1 MFESVSRL
9 RGNDGR
15 GAGKDGCGAGKDGSE
30 RSGRTARGYAIIPPM
45 FPPLRHISL
54 RFSGS
59 IAAARNFIA
68 GHSGLVLCALFLLA
82 GLAVAGDYGVNYD
95 EQDQRQIA
103 IGNLDYILGRAD
115 HIATAYYHDR
125 VYSAVVE
132 LPLLLAERAVGLE
145 DGDAHYVNRFRLSLI
160 YLSFIVGAFFCWRLA
175 YQLSGRRRIAIL
187 ALLIFL
193 LHPRLF
199 AHAFFNSKDLTF
211 LSAFVIALYL
221 LERAF
226 RRDTL
231 GAFILLGIAVGLLTN
246 LRIMGVMLFPAVIAM
261 RGLDWFYAGRGPERK
276 RILGMAGLFAL
287 TAGLTLYAL
296 SPYAWTNPLDYL
308 TTNLALTVNHPAVWP
323 QLFQGELLLSDELPR
338 RYIPTWIGI
347 TTPPLF
353 LLLGLLGAVGIAVGG
368 IRRPGAAF
376 RNTRLRFYLLLLA
389 CCLLPP
395 LAAALL
401 GSVQY
406 DNWRHLY
413 FIYAPFSLLAAAGG
427 GGLAAA
433 LARRRLWPAG
443 AYGLAA
449 AGFGLTLLQM
459 AQLHPLQ
466 YDYFNFLAERHT
478 PERLRTQYQMD
489 PWRFVHRAALEYMLS
504 RHPGETIVARVA
516 RRHLETMPPAARRR
530 VLTASENRRA
540 DYALSSALD
549 RNQPDLAFNSLYR
562 RPYRNTLTDLRPL
575 DAARMEP
582 AAVAAYR
589 ELYRQAI
596 AGEPLIRADYKVYR
610 NGNRFTF
617 VKENCPAE
625 EPDTWFGVK
634 AILPGL
640 ETRRPGFRGIRP
652 WETFGNQP
660 VRLEG
665 ICLAVL
671 QLPENA
677 AGDLL
682 LTRSNLGNYGATGDP
697 LGEELYGLSRPGLR
711 ELIAARRRNPPPA
724 GAAGF
729 TVFVDREGGRHRLIY
744 AKADCSPAE
753 YETPV
758 TLHLYPENRAD
769 LPFYLWKSGRDNR
782 DFALEAYGGRPGGE
796 CIAVVPLPDYPIAAI
811 HTGQAGGWEMNF
823 YPMAEPERLRA
834 AYAALSSRQPAY
846 RGVFDLYLR
855 DNRLIYLRETCAA
868 ADTAAGF
875 FLHILPAD
883 AADLPAERRAA
894 GFVNWDFAFAQRG
907 GRFDGKCLAA
917 ISLPAYPINALRTGQ
932 YAPGQGELWAVE
944 LVVE

>member
-1 MFESVSRL
+1 
-9 RGNDGR
+9 
-15 GAGKDGCGAGKDGSE
+15 
-30 RSGRTARGYAIIPPM
+30 M

-68 GHSGLVLCALFLLA
+68 IHSGLGICALFLLA

-103 IGNLDYILGRAD
+103 IGNRDYILGRAD

-125 VYSAVVE
+125 VYSAVIE
-132 LPLLLAERAVGLE
+132 LPLLLAERIVGLE
-145 DGDAHYVNRFRLSLI
+145 NGDAHYVNRFRLSLI
-160 YLSFIVGAFFCWRLA
+160 YLSFIIGAFFCWRLA
-175 YQLSGRRRIAIL
+175 YQLSGRRLIAIL

-231 GAFILLGIAVGLLTN
+231 GAFVLLGIAVGLLTN

-261 RGLDWFYAGRGPERK
+261 RGLDGFYAEGGPERK
-276 RILGMAGLFAL
+276 RILGTAGLFAL

-323 QLFQGELLLSDELPR
+323 QLFQGEYHLSDELPL

-353 LLLGLLGAVGIAVGG
+353 LLLGLIGAAGIAVGG
-368 IRRPGAAF
+368 LRRPGAAC

-395 LAAALL
+395 LAAAVL

-433 LARRRLWPAG
+433 LARRRRWPAG
-443 AYGLAA
+443 VCGLAV
-449 AGFGLTLLQM
+449 AGFGLILLQM

-478 PERLRTQYQMD
+478 PDRLRTQYQMD
-489 PWRFVHRAALEYMLS
+489 QWQFVHRAALEYMLS
-504 RHPGETIVARVA
+504 RHPGETLVAQVEGRWQ
-516 RRHLETMPPAARRR
+516 RYLETLPPAARRR
-530 VLTASENRRA
+530 LLFTADGRRA
-540 DYALSSALD
+540 DYVLNSGID
-549 RNQPDLAFNSLYR
+549 YIQPELAFNSLYR
-562 RPYRNTLTDLRPL
+562 RPYRNILTDLRPL

-582 AAVAAYR
+582 DAIAAYR
-589 ELYRQAI
+589 ELYRQAS
-596 AGEPLIRADYKVYR
+596 AGEPIIRADYDVYR

-617 VKENCPAE
+617 VKENCPPE
-625 EPDTWFGVK
+625 EPGVWFGAKLFLPDPATLPPQRRQHGSFAPFENPGVK
-634 AILPGL
+634 LGQL
-640 ETRRPGFRGIRP
+640 
-652 WETFGNQP
+652 
-660 VRLEG
+660 
-665 ICLAVL
+665 CLAFI
-671 QLPENA
+671 QLPDYA
-677 AGDLL
+677 AGDLIL
-682 LTRSNLGNYGATGDP
+682 LRRSADNDAAAGVSLW
-697 LGEELYGLSRPGLR
+697 EELYSLSRPGLGER
-711 ELIAARRRNPPPA
+711 IADHRRHRPPLA
-724 GAAGF
+724 DAAAF
-729 TVFVDREGGRHRLIY
+729 DVFIDREGGRNRLLY
-744 AKADCSPAE
+744 AQKGCTVAE
-753 YETPV
+753 YQTPI
-758 TLHLYPENRAD
+758 TLHIYPENRAD
-769 LPFYLWKSGRDNR
+769 LPFYLWQEGRDNR
-782 DFALEAYGGRPGGE
+782 DFSVGNYGGRPGGE
-796 CIAVVPLPDYPIAAI
+796 CVALVPLPDYPIAEI
-811 HTGQAGGWEMNF
+811 RTGQAGRWAVNL
-823 YPMAEPERLRA
+823 YPPAEPERLRA
-834 AYAALSSRQPAY
+834 TYAVLSDSPPAAQAA
-846 RGVFDLYLR
+846 FALYLQ
-855 DNRLIYLRETCAA
+855 DNRLIYLRETCNAG
-868 ADTAAGF
+868 DTAAGF
-875 FLHILPAD
+875 FLHIIPAEV
-883 AADLPAERRAA
+883 ADLPAERRAA
-894 GFVNWDFAFAQRG
+894 GFINRDFAFDQRG
-907 GRFDGKCLAA
+907 GSFDGKCLAV
-917 ISLPAYPINALRTGQ
+917 IFLPDYPIKFIRTGQ
-932 YAPGQGELWAVE
+932 YVPGQGELWAAE
-944 LVVE
+944 FMGER